1 MSRFDLSGRRA
12 LVTGSTDGIGKAIAK
27 ALAEAGAAVAVHG
40 LAPVAK
46 PDWAA
51 AAFEGDVGDARAT
64 EKLARDA
71 EAALGGIDILVLNAS
86 IEFRQ
91 AWDAIDDASL
101 ARQLAVN
108 MDGPYRLIRALVPP
122 MAARGWGRVIALGS
136 VQELR
141 PHPQML
147 IYAATKAAQTNMMAN
162 LARQLGGR
170 GVTCNVIAPG
180 AIETGRNAAVL
191 ADPAYRAQVAA
202 RIPVGRIGEADDC
215 VGAALLLCSDAG
227 RYITGVRLPVDGGM
241 QL

>member
-1 MSRFDLSGRRA
+1 MNRFDLSGRRA
-12 LVTGSTDGIGKAIAK
+12 LVTGSTDGIGKAIAE

-40 LAPVAK
+40 LPPVAK

-51 AAFEGDVGDARAT
+51 VAFEGDVGDAQAT

-162 LARQLGGR
+162 LARQLGGQ

-180 AIETGRNAAVL
+180 AIATGRNAAVL